1 MSTRIEPTQIAFDAE
16 ITVSELRSEETL
28 DQRLH
33 DHSCLRLRRR
43 KELLGVLV
51 SAERWRAIEEAF
63 RSMSEALE
71 RLEDAATLRLIEQR
85 VARATYVPVTDD
97 VWADVENRY
106 QELTR
111 GESVKAE
118 IG

>member
-1 MSTRIEPTQIAFDAE
+1 MLK

-43 KELLGVLV
+43 KELLGVIV
-51 SAERWRAIEEAF
+51 SAKRWRAIEETF
-63 RSMSEALE
+63 RSMSESLE
-71 RLEDAATLRLIEQR
+71 RPEDAATLRLIEQR
-85 VARATYVPVTDD
+85 VPTAQYVPVTDE
-97 VWADVENRY
+97 VWDGVEKRY
-106 QELTR
+106 RELTR